1 LNVIGEVCG
10 HKLPEGLK
18 NCSKLPTPIFTP
30 STKADY
36 GAHDMNITVDRCREL
51 LGEKRAREMEERS
64 IAIYLAAAEYA
75 ASKGIILAD
84 TKMEWGVNKA
94 GELVLVDEVL
104 TPDSSR
110 YWPADKYEA
119 GRNQDSFD
127 KQYVR
132 NWLEEINF
140 DKTTPIGIPDDV
152 VAKTVEKYI
161 ECYVLLTGEQ
171 PKL

>member
-1 LNVIGEVCG
+1 
-10 HKLPEGLK
+10 
-18 NCSKLPTPIFTP
+18 
-30 STKADY
+30 
-36 GAHDMNITVDRCREL
+36 
-51 LGEKRAREMEERS
+51 MEERS